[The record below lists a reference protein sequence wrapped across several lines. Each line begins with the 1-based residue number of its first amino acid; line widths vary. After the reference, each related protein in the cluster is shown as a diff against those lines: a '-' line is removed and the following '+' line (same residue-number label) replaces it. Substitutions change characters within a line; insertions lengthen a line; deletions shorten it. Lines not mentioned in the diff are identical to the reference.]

1 MNYTLMHKNIPVAD
15 VSIYEES
22 GTITA
27 ITAAHNTD
35 HLPVGV
41 HFRHGSFI
49 DKRELNGWFR
59 ERCIP
64 AMRDSASKLLTGLN
78 LHSLKQ
84 LVLYSNGLCL
94 SDSYWF
100 KPADS
105 NKNWEDVNFFGN
117 SFSEDVGD
125 LLLEI
130 ISPSD
135 KLDLCS
141 PDNTTEGCLKKRWKI
156 IDGKRCLV
164 KGGEPPY
171 FQQPINEVIATMVMK
186 RLGVPHIPYSLT
198 WINGE
203 PYSVCEDFITP
214 ETELVTAWRVMQIHP
229 KANHHSHFLHYTNLC
244 EENGLTDIRRA
255 LDEMMVVDYIIAN
268 EDRHFNNFGIIRNSD
283 TLEWVSAA
291 PIFDS
296 GTSLDCGKDFY
307 ICKPFKVTHGEQL
320 RLVSSYDWLDFSRLE
335 GIDEEI
341 NEFLSD
347 EKLAAFIDEDRRKK
361 LVDFVVERIGR
372 LEEIAMNCK

>member
-22 GTITA
+22 GTITTV
-27 ITAAHNTD
+27 TATHNPD

-64 AMRDSASKLLTGLN
+64 AMRDGASKLLTGLN

-125 LLLEI
+125 LLLDI
-130 ISPSD
+130 VPPND

-156 IDGKRCLV
+156 IDGRRCLV

-171 FQQPINEVIATMVMK
+171 FQQPINEVISTMVMK
-186 RLGVPHIPYSLT
+186 QLGVPHIPYSLT

-214 ETELVTAWRVMQIHP
+214 ETELVTAWRVMQIRP
-229 KANHHSHFLHYTNLC
+229 KANHHSHFLHYISLC

-255 LDEMMVVDYIIAN
+255 IDEMIVVDYIIAN

-296 GTSLDCGKDFY
+296 GTSLDCGKDFH

-320 RLVSSYDWLDFSRLE
+320 RLVSSYDWLDLSQLD

-347 EKLAAFIDEDRRKK
+347 EKIAVFIDEDRQKM
-361 LVDFVVERIGR
+361 LVDFVMARIGR
-372 LEEIAMNCK
+372 LEEIVRNCR